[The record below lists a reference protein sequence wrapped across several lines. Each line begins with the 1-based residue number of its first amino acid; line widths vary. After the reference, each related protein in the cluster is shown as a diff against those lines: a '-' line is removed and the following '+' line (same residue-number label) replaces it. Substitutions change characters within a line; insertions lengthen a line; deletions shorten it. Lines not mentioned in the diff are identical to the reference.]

1 MTAQDRRLTA
11 AIDIARAAGTAAKA
25 FFADIGALDISAK
38 GTQDLVSNADLEVE
52 TLVRAEIAQRFAQ
65 DGIVGEEHAPVASQS
80 GWTWVIDPI
89 DGTANFVVGLP
100 QWCVILACVRDDATR
115 VGVIYDP
122 CADEMFCAA
131 EGQGARLND
140 KPITVAAAAR
150 LDAGRTG
157 LGMSGRPPVQGTP
170 RLLSAIVEQDGRLF
184 HNASGG
190 LMLAYTAAG
199 RLIGFAEPHM
209 NAWDCL
215 AGQLMVRE
223 AGGRTEQQSAHR
235 MLEQGGR
242 VIVAA
247 PAVFD
252 TLLAMADDAYRV

>member
-1 MTAQDRRLTA
+1 MSEQDRRLA
-11 AIDIARAAGTAAKA
+11 AAVDIARTAGQAALA
-25 FFADIGALDISAK
+25 FFRDIDGLDISQK
-38 GTQDLVSNADLEVE
+38 GTQDWVSNADLEVE
-52 TLVRAEIAQRFAQ
+52 TLVRAEISKRFAE
-65 DGIVGEEHAPVASQS
+65 DGIVGEEHAPVASSS

-100 QWCVILACVRDDATR
+100 QWCVILACVREDATR

-140 KPITVAAAAR
+140 RPVAVAKADA
-150 LDAGRTG
+150 LNAGRVG

-170 RLLSAIVEQDGRLF
+170 RLLSAVVEQDGRLF

-199 RLIGFAEPHM
+199 RLIAFAEPHM

-223 AGGRTEQQSAHR
+223 AGGRTEQQSADA
-235 MLEQGGR
+235 MLVQGGR

-252 TLLAMADDAYRV
+252 RLLAMADDAYKE